1 MAGAVARQ
9 LGRYALDALARMEA
23 ERGPVDEDDV
33 AAILARLEG

>member
-9 LGRYALDALARMEA
+9 LGYALDALARMEA